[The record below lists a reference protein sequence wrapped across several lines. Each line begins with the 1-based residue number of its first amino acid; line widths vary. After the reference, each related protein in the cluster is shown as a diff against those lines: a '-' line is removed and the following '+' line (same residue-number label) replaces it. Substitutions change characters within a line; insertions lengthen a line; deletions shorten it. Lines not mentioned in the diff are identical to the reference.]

1 MILANFDLSF
11 FTSIPGMLITGGVLL
26 LLIALIIFIATGPKK
41 EKKSKKEENNE
52 LQEAPTVSNEVA
64 TVEVS
69 NVGDNTQNV
78 AAPNNGFD
86 SQVVPVPQEM
96 NEAPINQNQV
106 ETPVEPT
113 IVNPTVEPTIEPV
126 KVNNESINQVEPQV
140 IPVVNMEPVQ
150 NVAPIE
156 NASNVETFESNSN
169 MDIVNNDKFND
180 INKTVASAEP
190 ITIVNEEEKIEPQV
204 ATVQEEQPKTIYGGA
219 SPVIPKIE
227 VEGEQHRPIYGGA
240 NPLENTQ
247 SIPRVNVSSNPIPVV
262 TPTIN
267 EAPKMEEPKIEP
279 QVVNPTVTEIPTP
292 TPTPVVENKEVKK
305 GEEVESLF

>member
-69 NVGDNTQNV
+69 NVEVPPQNV

-86 SQVVPVPQEM
+86 NQVVPVPQEV
-96 NEAPINQNQV
+96 NEAPTNQNQV
-106 ETPVEPT
+106 EIEAPVEPT

-126 KVNNESINQVEPQV
+126 KVNNEPINQVEPQV

-156 NASNVETFESNSN
+156 NTSNVETFENSSN
-169 MDIVNNDKFND
+169 MGIVNNDKFDD

-204 ATVQEEQPKTIYGGA
+204 ATIQEEPKTIYGGA

-292 TPTPVVENKEVKK
+292 VVENKEVKK
-305 GEEVESLF
+305 EEEVESLF

>member
-69 NVGDNTQNV
+69 NVEVPPQNG

-86 SQVVPVPQEM
+86 SQVVPVPQEV

-106 ETPVEPT
+106 EMKTPVEPT
-113 IVNPTVEPTIEPV
+113 IVSTEVEPTIEPV
-126 KVNNESINQVEPQV
+126 KVNNEPINQVEPQV

-150 NVAPIE
+150 NVEPIE
-156 NASNVETFESNSN
+156 NTSNVETFENSSN
-169 MDIVNNDKFND
+169 MGIVNNDKFDD

-204 ATVQEEQPKTIYGGA
+204 ATVQEEPKTIYGGA

-247 SIPRVNVSSNPIPVV
+247 SIPRVNVSSSPIPVV

-292 TPTPVVENKEVKK
+292 VVENKEVKK
-305 GEEVESLF
+305 EEEVESLF

>member
-26 LLIALIIFIATGPKK
+26 LLIALIIFIATSPKK

-69 NVGDNTQNV
+69 NVGDNPQNV

-86 SQVVPVPQEM
+86 SQVVPVPQEV
-96 NEAPINQNQV
+96 NEAPTNQNQV
-106 ETPVEPT
+106 EIEAPVEPT

-126 KVNNESINQVEPQV
+126 KVNNEPINQVEPQV

-156 NASNVETFESNSN
+156 NTSNVETFENSSN
-169 MDIVNNDKFND
+169 MGIVNNDKFDD

-204 ATVQEEQPKTIYGGA
+204 ATVQEEPKTIYGGA

-247 SIPRVNVSSNPIPVV
+247 SIPRVNVSSSPIPVV

-292 TPTPVVENKEVKK
+292 VIENKEVKK
-305 GEEVESLF
+305 AEEVESLF